1 MLYSARH
8 AVLLCTSTMAWK
20 WFDSVSQRYSGSMR
34 TNFFTRSIVQTSEAR
49 TCNAPPRRETA
60 GYKSPVAL
68 AVCVRTVP
76 PSRAQPGT
84 KTGVAR
90 RAETAAAPPI
100 RSVCV
105 VMQPIVNQSLCPYLR
120 CKSPSGC
127 RRGSPSRV
135 FARWFV
141 L

>member
-8 AVLLCTSTMAWK
+8 TVLDCTATMAWK
-20 WFDSVSQRYSGSMR
+20 WFDSVSQMYSGSMR

-49 TCNAPPRRETA
+49 TDSAPPRRETA
-60 GYKSPVAL
+60 GCKSPVAL
-68 AVCVRTVP
+68 VADVRTVP
-76 PSRAQPGT
+76 PSLSIRSAN
-84 KTGVAR
+84 TGVAR
-90 RAETAAAPPI
+90 RASTCAAPPI

-127 RRGSPSRV
+127 RRGNPSRV